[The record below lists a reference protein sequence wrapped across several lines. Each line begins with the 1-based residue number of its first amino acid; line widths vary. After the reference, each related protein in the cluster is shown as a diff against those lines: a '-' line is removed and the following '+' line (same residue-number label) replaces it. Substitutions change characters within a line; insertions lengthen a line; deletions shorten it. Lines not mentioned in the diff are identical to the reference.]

1 MVVISI
7 IAGYLAVMN
16 LIGFAMMGIDKRK
29 AVKKLWR
36 IPEYTFFVVALIG
49 GSIGSIIGMRLFH
62 HKTRHWYFVYG
73 LPMILLLQ
81 VALIVFIANSPLQFS
96 IM

>member
-7 IAGYLAVMN
+7 IAGYLALMN
-16 LIGFAMMGIDKRK
+16 LIGFAMMGIDKHK

-36 IPEYTFFVVALIG
+36 IPEYTFFVIALIG
-49 GSIGSIIGMRLFH
+49 GSVGSIIGMRVFH

-73 LPMILLLQ
+73 MPFILILQCILPMPP
-81 VALIVFIANSPLQFS
+81 AK
-96 IM
+96 

>member
-7 IAGYLAVMN
+7 IAGYLALMN
-16 LIGFAMMGIDKRK
+16 LIGFAMMGIDKHK

-36 IPEYTFFVVALIG
+36 IPEYTFFVIALIG
-49 GSIGSIIGMRLFH
+49 GSIGTIIGMRMFH

-73 LPMILLLQ
+73 LPLILILQ
-81 VALIVFIANSPLQFS
+81 VALVFCIANSPLQFS